1 MNNQQK
7 NNYVINQITNTTLNL
22 LKEKELSMV
31 SIKEIT
37 DAAQVSRNSFYRNFT
52 NKEDI
57 ISKYIQ
63 QLLTDWRNEY
73 ENSSNN
79 NSKSN
84 AEMYGSLFAHIKDN
98 QTFYLLIKKRNLFHL
113 VLNVFIQLY
122 GAKTEHNNMEA
133 YVTSFI
139 TYGTYGWIEEWIARG
154 MQESAETM
162 NALLSSHGMK

>member
-1 MNNQQK
+1 MNNQEK

-22 LKEKELSMV
+22 LKEKDLSMV

-63 QLLTDWRNEY
+63 QLLTDWHNEY
-73 ENSSNN
+73 ERSNN
-79 NSKSN
+79 NSN
-84 AEMYGSLFAHIKDN
+84 AVMYGSLFAHIKDN

-113 VLNVFIQLY
+113 FLNVFIQLY

-139 TYGTYGWIEEWIARG
+139 AYGTYGWIEAWIARG
-154 MQESAETM
+154 MKESAETM
-162 NALLSSHGMK
+162 TTLLLSHGMK